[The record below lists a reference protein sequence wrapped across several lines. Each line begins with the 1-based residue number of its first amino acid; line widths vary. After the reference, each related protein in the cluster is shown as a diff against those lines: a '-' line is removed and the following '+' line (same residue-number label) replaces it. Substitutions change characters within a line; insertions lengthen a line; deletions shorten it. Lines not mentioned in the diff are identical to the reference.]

1 MKTVRDISRYAVCV
15 LVVLCAWFWCSP
27 AVASGIPADL
37 AIESPFHPGPG
48 APVGSVL
55 LVQGTAVVVH
65 GDEARGYL
73 LKSETPLFKGDT
85 LMTDDEARV
94 RFRLNDGSE
103 LTLSSGT
110 RLTINK
116 SVYDP
121 DSASRSSFIG
131 MSFGKA
137 RFLVTKLVGAKQS
150 EFRVKTQTAVCGV
163 RGSDFVLNAS
173 PVNTEVTAL
182 EDTRLEVASLSFPGV
197 EPVLINDYE
206 RTRVQKG
213 ALPSE
218 VVRVTPEEIEQLL
231 EDFMVGPGEVGAEA
245 VPAEVEKKAEEG
257 AADAE
262 PGTFFAEEELK
273 GIIFS
278 GDEVVVPEY
287 PAAPEIAEEP
297 GIPEISTEEGLREQ
311 SEAMQLQQE
320 GIFQE
325 QLEDTVVQEIMK
337 EELPHIP
344 GTPEL

>member
-1 MKTVRDISRYAVCV
+1 MKTARDISRYAVCV
-15 LVVLCAWFWCSP
+15 LVVLCAWFGCSP

-37 AIESPFHPGPG
+37 AIESPFRPGPG

-65 GDEARGYL
+65 GSEAIGYL
-73 LKSETPLFKGDT
+73 LKSEAPLFKGDT

-137 RFLVTKLVGAKQS
+137 RFLVTNLAGARQS

-182 EDTRLEVASLSFPGV
+182 ENTRLEVASLSFPGV
-197 EPVLINDYE
+197 EPVLVSDYE
-206 RTRVQKG
+206 RTQVQKG

-218 VVRVTPEEIEQLL
+218 VVRVSPEEIEQLL
-231 EDFMVGPGEVGAEA
+231 EDFMVGPGEVEAGA
-245 VPAEVEKKAEEG
+245 VLTEVEKKAEER
-257 AADAE
+257 AAE
-262 PGTFFAEEELK
+262 TGVETFFAEEELK
-273 GIIFS
+273 GILFS

-297 GIPEISTEEGLREQ
+297 GVPEITVEEDIREQ
-311 SEAMQLQQE
+311 SEQMQLQQE
-320 GIFQE
+320 VIFQE
-325 QLEDTVVQEIMK
+325 QLEDEVIQEILK